1 MNREGIRVTIHC
13 TQLINRIGM
22 ENPTV
27 NWYKDGV
34 TITNES
40 AVNAVISNDN
50 RLCII
55 TNTSLAMD
63 GEAGTDGNYTCEVCN
78 STAYCIS
85 RNSTHVVC
93 GKKDY
98 FNNTCIYMYVYI
110 YIIYNY
116 I

>member
-1 MNREGIRVTIHC
+1 MK
-13 TQLINRIGM
+13 
-22 ENPTV
+22 NPTV

-40 AVNAVISNDN
+40 AVNVAISNDN

-63 GEAGTDGNYTCEVCN
+63 GQAGTDGNYTCEVCN
-78 STAYCIS
+78 STSYCIS

-98 FNNTCIYMYVYI
+98 FNNTCIYNIYMYI
-110 YIIYNY
+110 YIY
-116 I
+116 IQ